1 MLQVAVGSKNPVK
14 LRGVRAVLSKIYGR
28 SEVKVKGVD
37 VKLNLP
43 PQPIGNQTIECAVK
57 RAEAAMVKTPADLAV
72 GIEAGLF
79 KSPST
84 LSGYLALQ
92 WCTILDRRKRLTVG
106 CSSGFEL
113 PPKIVERVLDG
124 EGELSVVMER
134 FSGVRGLGRKAGAIG
149 ILSRGIL
156 KRVELTEQAVLMA
169 MIPRLNEVQY
179 FPRRTT
185 KT

>member
-1 MLQVAVGSKNPVK
+1 MA
-14 LRGVRAVLSKIYGR
+14 
-28 SEVKVKGVD
+28 
-37 VKLNLP
+37 
-43 PQPIGNQTIECAVK
+43 
-57 RAEAAMVKTPADLAV
+57 KTPADLAV

-92 WCTILDRRKRLTVG
+92 WCVILDDRKRLTVG

-113 PPKIVERVLDG
+113 PPKVVERVLGG

-134 FSGVRGLGRKAGAIG
+134 FSGVEGLGRKEGAIG
-149 ILSRGIL
+149 SLSQGIL

-169 MIPRLNEVQY
+169 MIPRLNKAQY
-179 FPRRTT
+179 FPRRPTQT
-185 KT
+185 RH